1 MKIAFLIPCKSDCN
15 WVDLEDS
22 FLYKKTLMSFSPE
35 KDHKYFFYIGYDH
48 DDLFYIEKKK
58 KLQKKFPL
66 FKFRFIA
73 FPNDVM
79 KGHLTRMWNILYE
92 EALTEPN
99 FFIDYFYQCGDDILF
114 KSKGW
119 VQECINTL
127 QYNDDIGIAGPKN
140 DHPYLLTQAMV
151 SRVHYAI
158 FNFLF
163 PEYIFNWGCDD
174 WINIL
179 YQPKYKFILQHHFC
193 ENSGGTP
200 RYDTSNYNIAAL
212 KKKVG
217 GKANQERIKLN
228 TFLIEKGD
236 IS

>member
-1 MKIAFLIPCKSDCN
+1 MKIAFLIPCKSHSN
-15 WVDLEDS
+15 WDNLEDS
-22 FLYKKTLMSFSPE
+22 FLYRKTLMSFSPE

-48 DDLFYIEKKK
+48 DDLFYIEKRK
-58 KLQKKFPL
+58 KLQKKFPM

-92 EALTEPN
+92 EALTEKN

-119 VQECINTL
+119 VQVSINTL
-127 QYNDDIGIAGPKN
+127 QNNNNIGIVGPKN
-140 DHPYLLTQAMV
+140 EHPYLLTQAMV
-151 SRVHYAI
+151 SRVHYSI

-174 WINIL
+174 WINML
-179 YQPKYKFILQHHFC
+179 YQPKYKFILEQHFC

-200 RYDTSNYNIAAL
+200 RYDTTNYNITAL
-212 KKKVG
+212 KKKVAE
-217 GKANQERIKLN
+217 KANQERIKLN